1 MQYVKE
7 QPSKKAR
14 HSLRILSV
22 QRVET
27 KLMLSA
33 APRIGIESAQR
44 VCAFF
49 SFNRGCTRLRYFFLS
64 FCFYLLF
71 FLLFL
76 SSSSVTFSLAR
87 PVSFQHWLCFFFR
100 LSSLASWNTILQHFI
115 ILIGTMLIVSISN
128 LSLLVIGRR
137 FIDFR
142 NGESSLRIF
151 VFNFPAS
158 ELSFREDGI

>member
-33 APRIGIESAQR
+33 APRIGIESAER

-49 SFNRGCTRLRYFFLS
+49 SFNRVCTRLRYFFLS

-71 FLLFL
+71 F
-76 SSSSVTFSLAR
+76 SSSF
-87 PVSFQHWLCFFFR
+87 PFFFFSHFFPR
-100 LSSLASWNTILQHFI
+100 SSCFVPTLALFFLPFIQVRFLKYDSPTLYYTYWN
-115 ILIGTMLIVSISN
+115 
-128 LSLLVIGRR
+128 
-137 FIDFR
+137 D
-142 NGESSLRIF
+142 
-151 VFNFPAS
+151 AY
-158 ELSFREDGI
+158 SFYF